1 MSLSSTC
8 NGLHSYALSV
18 FIYNFSLLQP
28 TWLLETEKKNTILFK
43 CIFTWEKSSIKQF
56 EKKAF
61 HSLSSNTLRST
72 SCRKLLCL
80 ISKFF
85 LKSIFLFLTAKLLK
99 WWSILVSCSLM
110 TLLLLLQPEGNIT
123 KLSVWKIQW
132 FYLAVIFFLI
142 SADCQ
147 LNEYLLEILFPR
159 FWVTII
165 SWFFS
170 LPFILSLFLFYF

>member
-8 NGLHSYALSV
+8 NCLHSYALSV

-43 CIFTWEKSSIKQF
+43 CIFIWEKSSIKQF

-61 HSLSSNTLRST
+61 HSLSSNMLRST

-85 LKSIFLFLTAKLLK
+85 LKSIFLSVSYCQTSKMMIYTLCHVLWWLCFYYYNLTET
-99 WWSILVSCSLM
+99 SL
-110 TLLLLLQPEGNIT
+110 N
-123 KLSVWKIQW
+123 
-132 FYLAVIFFLI
+132 YLFEKFN
-142 SADCQ
+142 D
-147 LNEYLLEILFPR
+147 
-159 FWVTII
+159 
-165 SWFFS
+165 
-170 LPFILSLFLFYF
+170 FI